1 MPSAEDFRW
10 ARQRRAA
17 VRTVGGI
24 LDLLLPLRA
33 SGSGYPLF
41 CVFPIMGLS
50 WCYLALV
57 PHISAEHPLFGVQ
70 ARGLRRPEPLPTS
83 MTEMARDAADQIRAA
98 QPAGPYH
105 LLGWSLGGNIAFAVA
120 QELEQRGH
128 EVGLLAILDA
138 SPRIPDNM
146 TAGDDGA
153 WLLYNFVLSEF
164 GYQPVLAADEPD
176 PAGRL
181 LELIR
186 ARPGLGLDEWP
197 DRRVLALLRVTRNVV
212 AVARAHRPGRVQC
225 PLLFFSAART
235 PPGLTEKL
243 ARWRPFTNG
252 PIDAVELDCQHAHLM
267 LPEPVARIGATL
279 TERMAATATVTAAVP
294 RQANLGTS
302 PNLSAPANLG
312 M

>member
-33 SGSGYPLF
+33 TGGGCPLF

-57 PHISAEHPLFGVQ
+57 PHIAAEHPLYGVQ

-146 TAGDDGA
+146 TADDDGA

-212 AVARAHRPGRVQC
+212 AVARAHRPGRVQG

-243 ARWRPFTNG
+243 ARWRPFAAG

-267 LPEPVARIGATL
+267 LPEPAARIGAAL
-279 TERMAATATVTAAVP
+279 TDRMAGATAVAAVP
-294 RQANLGTS
+294 RQANPGTS
-302 PNLSAPANLG
+302 ASLSAQANLG